1 MPPLWGCGIDE
12 HDSPALTRWAIFSR
26 RFAANWTAAT
36 VAVMSLLRLCEWLA
50 STPGSIALHESQ
62 YLYLVVLS
70 VHVLT
75 LCLFVGTA
83 AMIDLRLMGL
93 TMQRVR
99 MSEVM
104 ARLLPWTT
112 AGFLLMILSGSL
124 LFYAAPLLRYQNI
137 FFRAKMVMLV
147 LAGINVW
154 VFHKTVDRRRAEWDS
169 DPVPP
174 RGARVGGGVALVLW
188 AILIMLGRMI
198 PYQVYWFDC
207 NKQPQ
212 PAILNLLAGCVPGS
226 R

>member
-1 MPPLWGCGIDE
+1 MSWNPLTT
-12 HDSPALTRWAIFSR
+12 HSSQLRTS
-26 RFAANWTAAT
+26 
-36 VAVMSLLRLCEWLA
+36 MSLLRLCEWLA
-50 STPGSIALHESQ
+50 ATPGSIALHESR

-99 MSEVM
+99 FSEVI

-112 AGFLLMILSGSL
+112 AGFLLMIGSGAL
-124 LFYAAPLLRYQNI
+124 LFYAAPLVRYQNI
-137 FFRAKMVMLV
+137 FFRVKMAALMLAA
-147 LAGINVW
+147 LNVF
-154 VFHKTVDRRRAEWDS
+154 VFHNTVDRRRTEWDS

-174 RGARVGGGVALVLW
+174 RSARWGGGVALVLC
-188 AILIMLGRMI
+188 AVLIVLGRMI

-212 PAILNLLAGCVPGS
+212 PAILNWLAGCASASP
-226 R
+226 

>member
-1 MPPLWGCGIDE
+1 
-12 HDSPALTRWAIFSR
+12 
-26 RFAANWTAAT
+26 
-36 VAVMSLLRLCEWLA
+36 MSLLRFCEWLA
-50 STPGSIALHESQ
+50 ATPGSIALHESR

-83 AMIDLRLMGL
+83 AMIDLRLIGM

-99 MSEVM
+99 FSEVM
-104 ARLLPWTT
+104 ERLLPWTA
-112 AGFLLMILSGSL
+112 AGFLLMIVSGSL

-137 FFRAKMVMLV
+137 FFRAKMVVLV
-147 LAGINVW
+147 LSAVNVW
-154 VFHKTVDRRRAEWDS
+154 IFHSTVDRRRTEWDS

-174 RGARVGGGVALVLW
+174 RGARLGAGVALVLW
-188 AILIMLGRMI
+188 AVLIVLGRMI

-212 PAILNLLAGCVPGS
+212 PAILNLLAGCITGS
-226 R
+226 Q